1 MATVVICGN
10 GEVGAAIASVLHR
23 SGHRVVLQRDPEHAS
38 GCEDHARLEGVL
50 AKRARRLDD
59 LVRMVR
65 CGRAIPIAAEP
76 LERIVQAL
84 QPQLVVDARALAGE
98 APQRAAQAVLR
109 RMAEQGLEPARAARP
124 VRDAAWKPLGTG
136 ALIGYVGG
144 LIGLGGAEFRLPALV
159 GWFGVRLRAAI
170 AANLLISLATVV
182 CALAARLA
190 QHEPGALAAFAWPA
204 AMLAAGSIAGA
215 YAGASIAAQVRR
227 RALHRIVGTLLGAL
241 AALIALHGALPSSG
255 SAPLG
260 GAAGLAAG
268 AAVGAL
274 IGLVSSLL
282 GVAGGELLI
291 PSFVLLFGAE
301 LKLAGTLSLAVSTP
315 MILVA
320 LWRLRGSSGWIEAL
334 ERRALLGWMAAG
346 SVLGALAGSLSFG
359 AAPSAVLSLI
369 LAAILAAS
377 AIKLYRG

>member
-1 MATVVICGN
+1 
-10 GEVGAAIASVLHR
+10 
-23 SGHRVVLQRDPEHAS
+23 
-38 GCEDHARLEGVL
+38 
-50 AKRARRLDD
+50 
-59 LVRMVR
+59 
-65 CGRAIPIAAEP
+65 
-76 LERIVQAL
+76 
-84 QPQLVVDARALAGE
+84 
-98 APQRAAQAVLR
+98 
-109 RMAEQGLEPARAARP
+109 
-124 VRDAAWKPLGTG
+124 
-136 ALIGYVGG
+136 
-144 LIGLGGAEFRLPALV
+144 
-159 GWFGVRLRAAI
+159 
-170 AANLLISLATVV
+170 
-182 CALAARLA
+182 
-190 QHEPGALAAFAWPA
+190 
-204 AMLAAGSIAGA
+204 
-215 YAGASIAAQVRR
+215 
-227 RALHRIVGTLLGAL
+227 
-241 AALIALHGALPSSG
+241 
-255 SAPLG
+255 
-260 GAAGLAAG
+260 
-268 AAVGAL
+268 VGAL

>member
-10 GEVGAAIASVLHR
+10 GEVGAAVASALYR
-23 SGHRVVLQRDPEHAS
+23 AGHRVVLHQDPERTSAL
-38 GCEDHARLEGVL
+38 ERDARLEGVL
-50 AKRARRLDD
+50 AKRANRMDD

-65 CGRAIPIAAEP
+65 CGRAIPVAAEP
-76 LERIVQAL
+76 LERIVDTVR
-84 QPQLVVDARALAGE
+84 PQLVVDARTLAGE
-98 APQRAAQAVLR
+98 EPDRAAQTVLR
-109 RMAEQGLEPARAARP
+109 RIAEQGLAPERGARPARE
-124 VRDAAWKPLGTG
+124 AAWKPLGTG

-170 AANLLISLATVV
+170 AANLLISLATVLS
-182 CALAARLA
+182 ALAARFA

-227 RALHRIVGTLLGAL
+227 RALHRIVGTLLLAL
-241 AALIALHGALPSSG
+241 AVLIALHGALPSAP
-255 SAPLG
+255 SAALAGPT
-260 GAAGLAAG
+260 GLAAG
-268 AAVGAL
+268 IAVGAL
-274 IGLVSSLL
+274 IGVVSSLL

-315 MILVA
+315 TILAA
-320 LWRLRGSSGWIEAL
+320 LWRLRGTSGWIEAL
-334 ERRALLGWMAAG
+334 ERRALIVWMAAG

-359 AAPSAVLSLI
+359 AVPTAVLSLV